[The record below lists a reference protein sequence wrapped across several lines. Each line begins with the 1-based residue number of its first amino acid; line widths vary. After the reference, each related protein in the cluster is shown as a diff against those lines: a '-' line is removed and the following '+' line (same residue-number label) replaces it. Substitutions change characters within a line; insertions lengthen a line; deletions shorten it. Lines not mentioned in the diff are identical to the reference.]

1 MNHPLITDIAWAVL
15 IPPIGTLVW
24 VLLTK
29 TWTLILGKKATPE
42 ATGMIRDG
50 WKYLLGLLYLVTISL
65 FIYQHYIK
73 H

>member
-1 MNHPLITDIAWAVL
+1 MTPLTTDILWALL
-15 IPPIGTLVW
+15 IPPAGTILWVLITKAWTLV
-24 VLLTK
+24 
-29 TWTLILGKKATPE
+29 LGKRANPE

-50 WKYLLGLLYLVTISL
+50 WKYLLAILYIVTISL